1 MRNRLLI
8 SLIFALSL
16 GTGAFAA
23 DKSGDANAPKYPE
36 IKLTKIQE
44 FDPTLSKAKDI
55 HTTLEGIENKLHDAN
70 KGLAATLS
78 LPETT
83 SIDDAL
89 AELQKRANNKIKVA
103 MKGKVPKLEA
113 SDAVPEEVQK
123 GIDTVNGLTDD
134 LGASLE
140 QIQGMPAEVTQLI
153 NDVKGFP
160 TQLNLDLIKKNNLQ
174 PTELP
179 KITKTLGVDLKAVEA
194 TPERIQ
200 GVTDQ
205 TLGLFTKVQK
215 AFPG

>member
-1 MRNRLLI
+1 MRTRLL
-8 SLIFALSL
+8 LTTLFALSL
-16 GTGAFAA
+16 GTAAFAGDKAAA
-23 DKSGDANAPKYPE
+23 DAPKYPE

-55 HTTLEGIENKLHDAN
+55 HTTLEGVENKLHDAN
-70 KGLAATLS
+70 KGLVATLN

-83 SIDDAL
+83 SLDDAL

-103 MKGKVPKLEA
+103 MNGKVPKLQA
-113 SDAVPEEVQK
+113 SDAVPDEVQK
-123 GIDTVNGLTDD
+123 AIDTVNGMTDD
-134 LGASLE
+134 LGASLTQVE
-140 QIQGMPAEVTQLI
+140 AMPAEVTQLV

-160 TQLNLDLIKKNNLQ
+160 AQLNLDLIKKNNLQ

-179 KITKTLGVDLKAVEA
+179 KITKALGQDVKAIEA
-194 TPERIQ
+194 TPERIK
-200 GVTDQ
+200 GVTTE